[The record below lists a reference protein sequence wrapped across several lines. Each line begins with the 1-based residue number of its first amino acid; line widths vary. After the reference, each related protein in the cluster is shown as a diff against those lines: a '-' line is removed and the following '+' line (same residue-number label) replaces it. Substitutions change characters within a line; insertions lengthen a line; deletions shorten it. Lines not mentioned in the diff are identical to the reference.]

1 MIPTQII
8 ITFLLTTL
16 LFLWGQTIRAHQKSQ
31 DKRQKRTTTKELKPK
46 DKQEAR
52 TMIGL
57 EGVFTERKPRPT
69 PEKVDATL
77 QVNKRETL

>member
-1 MIPTQII
+1 
-8 ITFLLTTL
+8 
-16 LFLWGQTIRAHQKSQ
+16 
-31 DKRQKRTTTKELKPK
+31 
-46 DKQEAR
+46 
-52 TMIGL
+52 MIGL